1 MGLSVTKKRV
11 TKGREFKK
19 SFLLRNLL
27 FRFLEHKSVVGYTCH
42 IYENDHS
49 QTDEKRQ

>member
-1 MGLSVTKKRV
+1 MYETFCD
-11 TKGREFKK
+11 KGEG
-19 SFLLRNLL
+19 
-27 FRFLEHKSVVGYTCH
+27 SVVGYTCH

>member
-1 MGLSVTKKRV
+1 MGLSVTKKWV
-11 TKGREFKK
+11 
-19 SFLLRNLL
+19 
-27 FRFLEHKSVVGYTCH
+27 SVVVYTCH

>member
-1 MGLSVTKKRV
+1 MYGTFCDKE
-11 TKGREFKK
+11 KGVR
-19 SFLLRNLL
+19 SW
-27 FRFLEHKSVVGYTCH
+27 V

>member
-11 TKGREFKK
+11 
-19 SFLLRNLL
+19 
-27 FRFLEHKSVVGYTCH
+27 SVVGCTCH